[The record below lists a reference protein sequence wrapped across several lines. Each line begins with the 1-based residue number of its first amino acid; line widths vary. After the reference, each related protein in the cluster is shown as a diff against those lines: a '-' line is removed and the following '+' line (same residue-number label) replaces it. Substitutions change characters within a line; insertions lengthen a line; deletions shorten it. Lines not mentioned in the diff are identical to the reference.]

1 MPMRENVSLK
11 NLNTFGIEA
20 KARYFIEINSE
31 DELKSFLLQ
40 HKKTALPLLVM
51 GGGSNMLFFKD
62 FDGIVLKNNLNGIS
76 VVEEN
81 ETYVKVRVGAGEVW
95 HNVVMWSVEKN
106 LGGLENLSLIPGTA
120 GAAPIQNIGAY
131 GVEIKNSLVAVEAMA
146 IDSAEKKVFSNQE
159 CEFGY
164 RNSVFKNAVKGKYI
178 ITAIILELK
187 KQPQFKTEYGAIQ
200 SELEKL
206 GITTLSVK
214 AISDAVIAIRK
225 SKLPDPA
232 MIGNAG
238 SFFKN
243 PEITDKE
250 FEKIKQQHPNI
261 PHYPAGENKI
271 KLAAGWLIEQC
282 GWKGFREGDAG
293 CHKNQALVLVNYG
306 NATGAEI
313 YNLALKIK
321 ESVYNHFGVHIEPEV
336 NIIQ

>member
-11 NLNTFGIEA
+11 NLNSFGIEA

-146 IDSAEKKVFSNQE
+146 IGSAEKKVFSNQE

-271 KLAAGWLIEQC
+271 KLAAGWLIAGKLRQC
-282 GWKGFREGDAG
+282 HR
-293 CHKNQALVLVNYG
+293 C
-306 NATGAEI
+306 
-313 YNLALKIK
+313 
-321 ESVYNHFGVHIEPEV
+321 
-336 NIIQ
+336 

>member
-11 NLNTFGIEA
+11 NLNSFGIEA
-20 KARYFIEINSE
+20 NARYYIDIHSE
-31 DELKSFLLQ
+31 DDLILFLLQ
-40 HKKTALPLLVM
+40 HKKTTLPLLVM

-62 FDGIVLKNNLNGIS
+62 FDGIVLKNNLHGID

-81 ETYVKVRVGAGEVW
+81 EASVKIRIGAGEVW

-106 LGGLENLSLIPGTA
+106 LGGIENLSLIPGTA

-131 GVEIKNSLVAVEAMA
+131 GVEIKNSLVAVEALA
-146 IDSAEKKVFSNQE
+146 IDSAEKKVFNNHE

-164 RNSVFKNAVKGKYI
+164 RNSFFKNAAKGKYI

-187 KQPQFKTEYGAIQ
+187 KQPQFKTEYGAIH
-200 SELEKL
+200 SELEKQ
-206 GITTLSVK
+206 GIKNLSVK
-214 AISDAVIAIRK
+214 AISDAVIAIRR

-232 MIGNAG
+232 VIGNAG

-243 PEITDKE
+243 PEITEQE

-261 PHYPAGENKI
+261 PHYPGAANKI

-313 YNLALKIK
+313 YSLALKIK

>member
-20 KARYFIEINSE
+20 KARYFTEINNE
-31 DELKSFLLQ
+31 DELKKFLLQ
-40 HKKTALPLLVM
+40 QNKNVLPLLVM
-51 GGGSNMLFFKD
+51 GGCSNMLFFKD
-62 FDGIVLKNNLNGIS
+62 YDGIVLKNNLNGID

-81 ETYVKVRVGAGEVW
+81 ETFVKIRVGAGEIW

-106 LGGLENLSLIPGTA
+106 LGGLENLSLIPGSA

-131 GVEIKNSLVAVEAMA
+131 GVEIKNVLVAVETMA
-146 IDSAEKKVFSNQE
+146 IESAEKKVFSNLE
-159 CEFGY
+159 CQFGY
-164 RNSVFKNAVKGKYI
+164 RNSIFKNSAKGKYI

-187 KQPQFKTEYGAIQ
+187 KQPHFKTEYGAIQ
-200 SELEKL
+200 TELEKQ
-206 GITTLSVK
+206 GIKTLSVK
-214 AISDAVIAIRK
+214 AISDAVIAIRR

-232 MIGNAG
+232 VIGNAG

-243 PEITDKE
+243 PEITEQE

-261 PHYPAGENKI
+261 PHYPGGGNKI

-282 GWKGFREGDAG
+282 GWKGFREGNAG
-293 CHKNQALVLVNYG
+293 CHKNQALVLVNFG

-321 ESVYNHFGVHIEPEV
+321 DSVFNHFGVQIEPEV

>member
-11 NLNTFGIEA
+11 NLNSFGIEA

-187 KQPQFKTEYGAIQ
+187 KQPQFKT
-200 SELEKL
+200 
-206 GITTLSVK
+206 
-214 AISDAVIAIRK
+214 
-225 SKLPDPA
+225 
-232 MIGNAG
+232 
-238 SFFKN
+238 
-243 PEITDKE
+243 
-250 FEKIKQQHPNI
+250 
-261 PHYPAGENKI
+261 
-271 KLAAGWLIEQC
+271 
-282 GWKGFREGDAG
+282 
-293 CHKNQALVLVNYG
+293 
-306 NATGAEI
+306 
-313 YNLALKIK
+313 
-321 ESVYNHFGVHIEPEV
+321 
-336 NIIQ
+336 

>member
-1 MPMRENVSLK
+1 MRENVSLK
-11 NLNTFGIEA
+11 NLNSFGIEA

-31 DELKSFLLQ
+31 DELKRFLLQ

-200 SELEKL
+200 SELEKQ
-206 GITTLSVK
+206 GMKTLSVK

-261 PHYPAGENKI
+261 PHYPGGENKI
-271 KLAAGWLIEQC
+271 
-282 GWKGFREGDAG
+282 
-293 CHKNQALVLVNYG
+293 
-306 NATGAEI
+306 
-313 YNLALKIK
+313 
-321 ESVYNHFGVHIEPEV
+321 
-336 NIIQ
+336 